1 MRKAADAIALL
12 GHASQELSL
21 RRSGALKPFVNK
33 TIAHMCDE
41 NSGVSVTDKLFGDN
55 LAATIK
61 DMKELGANV
70 STDNERR
77 PFGQKSKTAF

>member
-12 GHASQELSL
+12 GHASQELPL
-21 RRSGALKPFVNK
+21 RRHGALKPFVKK
-33 TIAHMCDE
+33 TIACMCDA
-41 NSGVSVTDKLFGDN
+41 NSGMFVTDELFGDN